1 MLVEVK
7 RHYYRSH
14 ESINPTGIVPKGS
27 ILNYDEPH
35 DRQRLFG

>member
-7 RHYYRSH
+7 RRYYRSH
-14 ESINPTGIVPKGS
+14 ESINPTRIVPFVT